1 MQVTISLLPVSLS
14 LVHIPRSRL
23 AHLSSP
29 IIRQILQPNPTF
41 LNLTCNEIELSIFA
55 ETHTLDEFESI
66 ARRDRQKQRSRSGS
80 GSSRKTFSDSQV
92 VEPVQISY
100 EKWSVLQIDS
110 HSNALDDA
118 GARVYELSAPLAA
131 AGISILYQSS
141 YLSDFIFVKETR
153 LQEVM
158 SLFSAAGFDLYSDNS
173 ISNSLLSPPPSPLVD
188 LNQGHDAISG
198 AVLTRT
204 RASTDSLSALT
215 SSDSGSQ
222 TPSRTKSHSPTSGD
236 VQILSPDLT
245 CVGLSDEHVD
255 HWSLKIIKLI
265 AFPDL
270 IPSPKNVSSH
280 ITTHSKP
287 LSLYNPLFDA
297 LASSSLR
304 RYPRARSSSGDS
316 SLKYG
321 SSSSFSDD
329 GDDDEEGYFSHSPT
343 GLSANLST
351 SSLVTSANSSLSTA
365 ESVKSSSPTATL
377 SPSTQQPFASPS
389 SHRPPSKHLM
399 GPLSPLSPITNTPIV
414 SNGVHFDGLA
424 PATSEPR
431 SSSISS
437 GSHSVSGRST
447 NRKFSSRV
455 PFFNIT
461 RTTEGTSFTTDVD
474 LLARLFPPH
483 ERYMVVC
490 GVELDAADEKIARQE
505 EGPLF
510 ENPSDN
516 NELNLG
522 LDAEIMSDTDREEI
536 GESGLLKC
544 LQIDLRKFGLD
555 KYGLVNRFSRVLEE
569 NGINHMHSSTY
580 KTANLLVGKR
590 HAARA
595 CTLLRA
601 C

>member
-14 LVHIPRSRL
+14 LVHVPRSRL

-55 ETHTLDEFESI
+55 ESHVLDEFETI

-80 GSSRKTFSDSQV
+80 GSSRKNFPDSQV

-110 HSNALDDA
+110 HSDALDNA
-118 GARVYELSAPLAA
+118 GARVYEVSAPLAA

-141 YLSDFIFVKETR
+141 YLSDFIFVKESR

-158 SLFSAAGFDLYSDNS
+158 ALFSAAGFDLYSDNFN
-173 ISNSLLSPPPSPLVD
+173 SNSIISPPPSPLLD
-188 LNQGHDAISG
+188 LNAGSDAISG

-204 RASTDSLSALT
+204 RTSTDSLSSLSAVT

-222 TPSRTKSHSPTSGD
+222 TPSRTKSHSPASGD
-236 VQILSPDLT
+236 VQILTPDLT

-270 IPSPKNVSSH
+270 IPSSGKMSSKFTVQNQH
-280 ITTHSKP
+280 P
-287 LSLYNPLFDA
+287 Y
-297 LASSSLR
+297 
-304 RYPRARSSSGDS
+304 YPFSNDS
-316 SLKYG
+316 SLKNG
-321 SSSSFSDD
+321 SSSSSSANEY
-329 GDDDEEGYFSHSPT
+329 DDEEGYFSHSPT
-343 GLSANLST
+343 GLSANQST
-351 SSLVTSANSSLSTA
+351 SSLITSATSSMSDSKSPESTA
-365 ESVKSSSPTATL
+365 PHSVSI
-377 SPSTQQPFASPS
+377 QPPLASPS

-399 GPLSPLSPITNTPIV
+399 GPLSPLSPITTTPIIPD
-414 SNGVHFDGLA
+414 GVKFSSLA
-424 PATSEPR
+424 SFTSEPHTH
-431 SSSISS
+431 SISS
-437 GSHSVSGRST
+437 GSHSASGKSSS
-447 NRKFSSRV
+447 KVLSSRV

-490 GVELDAADEKIARQE
+490 GVELDAADERISRQE
-505 EGPLF
+505 ATGGFSVDE
-510 ENPSDN
+510 SDDHGD
-516 NELNLG
+516 EL
-522 LDAEIMSDTDREEI
+522 DFD
-536 GESGLLKC
+536 ESGLLKC

-555 KYGLVNRFSRVLEE
+555 KHGLVNRFSRVLEE

-590 HAARA
+590 HATRA
-595 CTLLRA
+595 CALLRA

>member
-1 MQVTISLLPVSLS
+1 MQATISWLPVSLS

-23 AHLSSP
+23 PHLSSS

-55 ETHTLDEFESI
+55 EACTLQEFEAL
-66 ARRDRQKQRSRSGS
+66 ARRDRHKQRSRSGS
-80 GSSRKTFSDSQV
+80 GSSRKNFSDTPILDP
-92 VEPVQISY
+92 VEISY
-100 EKWSVLQIDS
+100 EKWNVLQIDS
-110 HSNALDDA
+110 HSDALDNA

-141 YLSDFIFVKETR
+141 YLSDFIFVKESR

-158 SLFSAAGFDLYSDNS
+158 SLFSAAGFDLYSDS
-173 ISNSLLSPPPSPLVD
+173 PISSSLLSPPPSPLVD
-188 LNQGHDAISG
+188 PHDGHESTALG

-204 RASTDSLSALT
+204 RASSDSLSALT
-215 SSDSGSQ
+215 SSEGSQ

-236 VQILSPDLT
+236 VQILNPDLA

-270 IPSPKNVSSH
+270 IPSSKSYPSQFTMHN
-280 ITTHSKP
+280 KP
-287 LSLYNPLFDA
+287 LYGVMDTPPL
-297 LASSSLR
+297 R
-304 RYPRARSSSGDS
+304 QYPRARSNSSDS
-316 SLKYG
+316 SLKYE

-329 GDDDEEGYFSHSPT
+329 GNDEEEGYFSHSPT
-343 GLSANLST
+343 GVSTNQSTTSLDTSAT
-351 SSLVTSANSSLSTA
+351 SS
-365 ESVKSSSPTATL
+365 SVKLPGLTTTQSSS
-377 SPSTQQPFASPS
+377 TQPPLASPS

-399 GPLSPLSPITNTPIV
+399 GPLAPLSPISTPPINKTGAYY
-414 SNGVHFDGLA
+414 SSLA
-424 PATSEPR
+424 SITSGPR
-431 SSSISS
+431 TPSISS
-437 GSHSVSGRST
+437 GSRSASGRHAAQ
-447 NRKFSSRV
+447 KLSSRV

-461 RTTEGTSFTTDVD
+461 RTAEGTSFTTDVD

-490 GVELDAADEKIARQE
+490 GAELDAADERIAQREYQE
-505 EGPLF
+505 EFSP
-510 ENPSDN
+510 DY
-516 NELNLG
+516 NLG
-522 LDAEIMSDTDREEI
+522 GNEGEIDSG
-536 GESGLLKC
+536 GEPDGSGLLKC

-555 KYGLVNRFSRVLEE
+555 KHGLVNRFSRVLEE

-590 HAARA
+590 HANRA
-595 CTLLRA
+595 CALLRA

>member
-14 LVHIPRSRL
+14 LVHVPRSRL

-55 ETHTLDEFESI
+55 ESHVLDEFETI

-80 GSSRKTFSDSQV
+80 GSSRKNFPDSQV

-110 HSNALDDA
+110 HSDALDNA
-118 GARVYELSAPLAA
+118 GARVYEVSAPLAA

-141 YLSDFIFVKETR
+141 YLSDFIFVKESR

-158 SLFSAAGFDLYSDNS
+158 ALFSAAGFDLYSDNFN
-173 ISNSLLSPPPSPLVD
+173 SNSIISPPPSPLLD
-188 LNQGHDAISG
+188 YNAGSDTISG

-204 RASTDSLSALT
+204 RTSTDSLSSLSAVT

-222 TPSRTKSHSPTSGD
+222 TPSRTKSHSPASGD
-236 VQILSPDLT
+236 VQILTPDLT
-245 CVGLSDEHVD
+245 C
-255 HWSLKIIKLI
+255 LI

-270 IPSPKNVSSH
+270 IPSSGKISSKFTVQNQH
-280 ITTHSKP
+280 PYH
-287 LSLYNPLFDA
+287 PLFDA
-297 LASSSLR
+297 LASTSIRLP
-304 RYPRARSSSGDS
+304 PRARSSSNDS

-321 SSSSFSDD
+321 SSSSSSVNEY
-329 GDDDEEGYFSHSPT
+329 DDEEGYFSHSPT
-343 GLSANLST
+343 GLSANQST
-351 SSLVTSANSSLSTA
+351 SSLITSATSSMSDSKSPESTA
-365 ESVKSSSPTATL
+365 PHSVSI
-377 SPSTQQPFASPS
+377 QPPLASPS

-399 GPLSPLSPITNTPIV
+399 GPLSPLSPITTTPIIPD
-414 SNGVHFDGLA
+414 GVKFSSLA
-424 PATSEPR
+424 SFTSEPR
-431 SSSISS
+431 THSISS
-437 GSHSVSGRST
+437 GSHSAAGKSSSKVL
-447 NRKFSSRV
+447 SSRV

-490 GVELDAADEKIARQE
+490 GVELDAADERIARQE
-505 EGPLF
+505 ATGGFSVDESVDHG
-510 ENPSDN
+510 D
-516 NELNLG
+516 ELVFPQ
-522 LDAEIMSDTDREEI
+522 DAEVNSGGEDFD
-536 GESGLLKC
+536 ESGLLKC

-555 KYGLVNRFSRVLEE
+555 KHGLVNRFSRVLEE

-590 HAARA
+590 HATRA
-595 CTLLRA
+595 CALLRA

>member
-14 LVHIPRSRL
+14 LVHVPRSRL

-29 IIRQILQPNPTF
+29 IIRQLLQPNPTF
-41 LNLTCNEIELSIFA
+41 LNITCNEIELSIFA
-55 ETHTLDEFESI
+55 EARIMHEFETI

-80 GSSRKTFSDSQV
+80 GSSRKNFLDSPV

-110 HSNALDDA
+110 HSDALDNA

-158 SLFSAAGFDLYSDNS
+158 SLFSAAGFDLYPDNS
-173 ISNSLLSPPPSPLVD
+173 ITSSLFSPPSSPLVD
-188 LNQGHDAISG
+188 TNDGRDAIPSG
-198 AVLTRT
+198 TVLTRT
-204 RASTDSLSALT
+204 RASTDSLSTLT
-215 SSDSGSQ
+215 SSDGSQ

-270 IPSPKNVSSH
+270 IPSSKKNF
-280 ITTHSKP
+280 SKSGFQSQP
-287 LSLYNPLFDA
+287 PFNPLFDA
-297 LASSSLR
+297 LAKHSSSLR
-304 RYPRARSSSGDS
+304 HCPRPRSSSNDS

-329 GDDDEEGYFSHSPT
+329 GDDEEEGYFSHSPT
-343 GLSANLST
+343 GLSANQST
-351 SSLVTSANSSLSTA
+351 SSLDTSATSPLSNSD
-365 ESVKSSSPTATL
+365 SVKLPGPAATQ
-377 SPSTQQPFASPS
+377 SASTQPPLASLS

-399 GPLSPLSPITNTPIV
+399 GPLAPLSPIATTPMTK
-414 SNGVHFDGLA
+414 NGTYFSSLA
-424 PATSEPR
+424 SFTPEPR
-431 SSSISS
+431 TVSTSS
-437 GSHSVSGRST
+437 GSGSVGGKCST
-447 NRKFSSRV
+447 EKASSRV
-455 PFFNIT
+455 PFFSIT
-461 RTTEGTSFTTDVD
+461 RTTEGTSFTTDVE

-490 GVELDAADEKIARQE
+490 GVELDAADERIARQE
-505 EGPLF
+505 EEEEL
-510 ENPSDN
+510 SLDDN
-516 NELNLG
+516 AMDNDG
-522 LDAEIMSDTDREEI
+522 LIFDRDADFD
-536 GESGLLKC
+536 ESGLLKC

-555 KYGLVNRFSRVLEE
+555 KHGLVNRFSRVLEE

-590 HAARA
+590 HATRA
-595 CTLLRA
+595 CALLRA

>member
-14 LVHIPRSRL
+14 LVHVPRSRL

-55 ETHTLDEFESI
+55 ESHVLDEFETI

-80 GSSRKTFSDSQV
+80 GSSRKNFPDSQV

-110 HSNALDDA
+110 HSDALDNA
-118 GARVYELSAPLAA
+118 GARVYEVSAPLAA

-141 YLSDFIFVKETR
+141 YLSDFIFVKESR

-158 SLFSAAGFDLYSDNS
+158 ALFSAAGFDLYSDNFN
-173 ISNSLLSPPPSPLVD
+173 SNSIISPPPSPLLD
-188 LNQGHDAISG
+188 LNAGSDAISG

-204 RASTDSLSALT
+204 RTSTDSLSSLSAVT

-222 TPSRTKSHSPTSGD
+222 TPSRTKSHSPASGD
-236 VQILSPDLT
+236 VQILTPDLT

-270 IPSPKNVSSH
+270 IPSSGKMSSKFTVQNQH
-280 ITTHSKP
+280 P
-287 LSLYNPLFDA
+287 YYPLFDA
-297 LASSSLR
+297 LASSSIRLP
-304 RYPRARSSSGDS
+304 PRARSSSNDS

-321 SSSSFSDD
+321 SSSSSSANEY
-329 GDDDEEGYFSHSPT
+329 DDEEGYFSHSPT
-343 GLSANLST
+343 GLSANQST
-351 SSLVTSANSSLSTA
+351 SSLITSATSSMSDSKSPESTA
-365 ESVKSSSPTATL
+365 PHSVSI
-377 SPSTQQPFASPS
+377 QPPLASPS

-399 GPLSPLSPITNTPIV
+399 GPLSPLSPITTTPIIPD
-414 SNGVHFDGLA
+414 GVKFSSLTSF
-424 PATSEPR
+424 TSEPR
-431 SSSISS
+431 THSISS
-437 GSHSVSGRST
+437 GSHSASGKSSS
-447 NRKFSSRV
+447 KVLSSRV

-490 GVELDAADEKIARQE
+490 GVELDAADERISRQE
-505 EGPLF
+505 ATGGFSVDE
-510 ENPSDN
+510 SDDHGD
-516 NELNLG
+516 ELVFPQ
-522 LDAEIMSDTDREEI
+522 DADTRSGGEDFD
-536 GESGLLKC
+536 ESGLLKC

-555 KYGLVNRFSRVLEE
+555 KHGLVNRFSRVLEE

-590 HAARA
+590 HATRA
-595 CTLLRA
+595 CALLRA